1 MHDLAVEQQQ
11 SGEIISSAQLPSES
25 WYLRAGGKGWIMR
38 ESLQKRGT
46 FEKLRQKNNNNKLRW
61 AGAIVGEEGQQAA
74 LDGTEREALNF
85 QTPWRVHRE
94 GTLHT

>member
-1 MHDLAVEQQQ
+1 
-11 SGEIISSAQLPSES
+11 
-25 WYLRAGGKGWIMR
+25 MR

-61 AGAIVGEEGQQAA
+61 AGSIVGEEGQQAA

-85 QTPWRVHRE
+85 QTP
-94 GTLHT
+94 

>member
-1 MHDLAVEQQQ
+1 
-11 SGEIISSAQLPSES
+11 
-25 WYLRAGGKGWIMR
+25 MR

-85 QTPWRVHRE
+85 RHPEGSTERVPSTPKACFCLMLAYHYRWPDKTEE
-94 GTLHT
+94 GRKLSRARR